1 METVFRVIIVY
12 LVILVGLRIV
22 GKREFGQLS
31 AAELVTLLIIPE
43 MVSQSLSRE
52 DSSLTNAIIAT
63 LTLLSLVF
71 ITSTILHQNDK
82 LEAVVSGK
90 PIVIVTHGK
99 LLEDNMN
106 RERVSPEEIMTALHM
121 SGLERMD
128 EVKWGILEADGKIA
142 IIAED
147 WVRVPPKTKD
157 LPNPT
162 AG

>member
-1 METVFRVIIVY
+1 METVFRVIIIY
-12 LVILVGLRIV
+12 LVILVGLRIL

-63 LTLLSLVF
+63 MTILSLVF
-71 ITSTILHQNDK
+71 ITSAIVHSDSKIEEFVT
-82 LEAVVSGK
+82 GK
-90 PIVIVTHGK
+90 PVVLVTHGK

-106 RERVSPEEIMTALHM
+106 KERVSPEEIMTAMHM
-121 SGLERMD
+121 SGLERIE
-128 EVKWGILEADGKIA
+128 EVKWAILETDGKIA
-142 IIAED
+142 IVAED
-147 WVRVPPKTKD
+147 WVRIPPKTKD